1 LKEEFEAVD
10 RLDQSSNVNPS
21 DRKKLLRDAVR
32 KRTGKVERPDGGH
45 EIV

>member
-1 LKEEFEAVD
+1 LRKEFEAVD
-10 RLDQSSNVNPS
+10 RLDRSSNVNPG

>member
-32 KRTGKVERPDGGH
+32 TRSGKVAKPDDGH
-45 EIV
+45 DIV